1 MIPAAFAEQTI
12 AREGAPGRTWIEQLP
27 GLTEHH
33 LGRWRCTPTGP
44 AIHGQVAL
52 IVPAVRDDGALVV
65 LKLSFPHPG
74 NRYESAALA
83 VWSGLGAVRLL
94 ERDDVDFALL
104 LERVSGETLSSATE
118 DPWVVAGRLARRLA
132 VPAPAEIPRLSSTL
146 PGWSRQ
152 MLAQSKHLGHPLPA
166 RLIDAALE
174 TISVFADE
182 TTDTMLHGDLHFANI
197 LRGDREPW
205 LVIDPKGL
213 AGSAA
218 FDAATVVRDRIDE
231 ISDDLFAGVLRRLAT
246 YSEAAEVDLELS
258 RRATQA
264 RAVSSAL
271 WERLHGQPRIGIDLA
286 DQLAELLV

>member
-12 AREGAPGRTWIEQLP
+12 AREGAPGRTWIEHLP

-44 AIHGQVAL
+44 AVHGQVAL
-52 IVPAVRDDGALVV
+52 IVPALRDGARVV

-74 NRYESAALA
+74 NRYEPTALA
-83 VWSGLGAVRLL
+83 AWSGAGAVRLL
-94 ERDDVDFALL
+94 ERDDADFAML
-104 LERVSGETLSSATE
+104 LERISGETLSSATD
-118 DPWVVAGRLARRLA
+118 DPWVVAGELARRLA
-132 VPAPAEIPRLSSTL
+132 VPAPPEIPRLTSTL
-146 PGWSRQ
+146 AGWSRQ
-152 MLAQSKHLGHPLPA
+152 MLAQSKHLGNPLPA

-174 TISVFADE
+174 TIAAFGDDK
-182 TTDTMLHGDLHFANI
+182 TDTMLHGDLHFANV
-197 LRGDREPW
+197 LRADREPW

-218 FDAATVVRDRIDE
+218 FDAATIVRDRIDE
-231 ISDDLFAGVLRRLAT
+231 IADDLSAGLLRRIAT
-246 YSEAAEVDLELS
+246 YSEAAAVDRDLS

-271 WERLHGQPRIGIDLA
+271 WERLHHQPRVGIDLA
-286 DQLAELLV
+286 DQIAEALV

>member
-1 MIPAAFAEQTI
+1 MIPPAFAQQTI
-12 AREGAPGRTWIEQLP
+12 AREGAPGRTWVEQLP

-44 AIHGQVAL
+44 AVHGQVAL
-52 IVPAVRDDGALVV
+52 VVPAERDGDPVV

-74 NRYESAALA
+74 NRYEPSALA
-83 VWSGLGAVRLL
+83 AWSGSGAVCLL
-94 ERDDVDFALL
+94 ERDDADFALL
-104 LERVSGETLSSATE
+104 LERVSDRTLSSATE
-118 DPWVVAGRLARRLA
+118 DPWLIAGDLARRLA
-132 VPAPAEIPRLSSTL
+132 VPAPPQIPRLTSTL

-152 MLAQSKHLGHPLPA
+152 LLAQSKHLGRPLPA

-174 TISVFADE
+174 TISAFADDP
-182 TTDTMLHGDLHFANI
+182 TDTMLHGDLHFANI
-197 LRGDREPW
+197 LRADREPW

-218 FDAATVVRDRIDE
+218 FDAATIVRDRIDE
-231 ISDDLFAGVLRRLAT
+231 ISGDLTAGVLRRLAT
-246 YSEAAEVDLELS
+246 YSEAAEVDLDLS

-271 WERLHGQPRIGIDLA
+271 WERLHNQPRAGIDLA
-286 DQLAELLV
+286 DQLAALV

>member
-27 GLTEHH
+27 GLIEHH

-44 AIHGQVAL
+44 LVHGQVAL
-52 IVPAVRDDGALVV
+52 IVPATRSGSPVV

-74 NRYESAALA
+74 NRFEPTALA
-83 VWSGLGAVRLL
+83 AWSGAGAIHLL
-94 ERDDVDFALL
+94 ERDDADFAML
-104 LERVSGETLSSATE
+104 LERVSAETLSTATE

-132 VPAPAEIPRLSSTL
+132 VPAPPEIPRLSSTL
-146 PGWSRQ
+146 AGWSRQ
-152 MLAQSKHLGHPLPA
+152 MLAQSKHLGDPLPD
-166 RLIDAALE
+166 RLVGAALE
-174 TISVFADE
+174 TIAAFGDDQ
-182 TTDTMLHGDLHFANI
+182 TDTMLHGDLHFANI
-197 LRGDREPW
+197 LRSDREPW

-218 FDAATVVRDRIDE
+218 FDAATIVRDRIDE
-231 ISDDLFAGVLRRLAT
+231 IADDLSAGLHRRLAT
-246 YSEAAEVDLELS
+246 YSEAAEVDLDLS

-271 WERLHGQPRIGIDLA
+271 WERLHGQPRVGIDLS
-286 DQLAELLV
+286 LIHI

>member
-1 MIPAAFAEQTI
+1 MIPAVFAEQTI

-27 GLTEHH
+27 GLVEHH

-44 AIHGQVAL
+44 AVHGQVAL
-52 IVPAVRDDGALVV
+52 IVPAVRDGDPVV

-74 NRYESAALA
+74 NRYESTALV
-83 VWSGLGAVRLL
+83 VWSGSGAVRLL

-118 DPWVVAGRLARRLA
+118 DPWAVAGELARRLA
-132 VPAPAEIPRLSSTL
+132 VPAPVEIPRLSSTL
-146 PGWSRQ
+146 AGWSRQ
-152 MLAQSKHLGHPLPA
+152 MLAQSKHLGRPLPP

-174 TISVFADE
+174 TIAAFEDE
-182 TTDTMLHGDLHFANI
+182 KTDTMLHGDLHFANV
-197 LRGDREPW
+197 LRAEREPW

-218 FDAATVVRDRIDE
+218 FDAATIVRDRIDE
-231 ISDDLFAGVLRRLAT
+231 IADDLSAGLLRRIAV
-246 YSEAAEVDLELS
+246 YSEAAEVDPELA

-271 WERLHGQPRIGIDLA
+271 WERLHHQPRVGIDLA